1 MKNSFYRP
9 EAINTREFDRIVEA
23 MRSDLSAFRKGQVS
37 VEDQEVYIRELILA
51 QKILEKDPRMGFWGF
66 SEPHEMPGDS
76 RVEYFYKPTY
86 IATGI
91 MMVSL
96 LQNPELR
103 KMDGFDET
111 MTRALM
117 GSKGRNFLGNG
128 HDSKKGLLE
137 ALDIFLDAGAD
148 IFIDIYPDYAK
159 EFNLQLLLA
168 LAHVKLCVEKENFL
182 GDWGE
187 SYEKEYRALW
197 AKAEGRSLVF
207 VYGTLQRGNSNYSHY
222 LKESS
227 FISAAVLEGY
237 RMHDLGYYPGIRE
250 EEGSSVKGE
259 VFLVTPTVRENL
271 DRLEGEG
278 SLYKRRLVP
287 LNIQGAAVQAH
298 VYEYLQDTRNTPVVS
313 FNDQPWRRK

>member
-9 EAINTREFDRIVEA
+9 EEINSGEFDRIVEA
-23 MRSDLSAFRKGQVS
+23 MRSDLDVFRKGQVAY
-37 VEDQEVYIRELILA
+37 VEQEAYIRELILA
-51 QKILEKDPRMGFWGF
+51 QKVLDKDPRMGFWGF
-66 SEPHEMPGDS
+66 AEPQEMPGDS

-96 LQNPELR
+96 LQNPQLR
-103 KMDGFDET
+103 KMDGFDVT
-111 MTRALM
+111 MSRALM
-117 GSKGRNFLGNG
+117 GSKGRNFLGSG

-137 ALDIFLDAGAD
+137 ALEIFLDAGAD
-148 IFIDIYPDYAK
+148 LFIDIYPAYAK

-168 LAHVKLCVEKENFL
+168 HAHVKLSVEKGNFL

-187 SYEKEYRALW
+187 SYEKEYRALL
-197 AKAEGRSLVF
+197 AKFEGRSLVF

-227 FISAAVLEGY
+227 FISSAVLEGY
-237 RMHDLGYYPGIRE
+237 RMHDLGSYPGIRE
-250 EEGSSVKGE
+250 EAGSSVKGE
-259 VFLVTPTVRENL
+259 VFLVTPAVREQL

-278 SLYKRRLVP
+278 SLYRRRLVP
-287 LNIQGAAVQAH
+287 LDMHGATVQTN
-298 VYEYLQDTRNTPVVS
+298 VYEYLLDTKNTPVVS